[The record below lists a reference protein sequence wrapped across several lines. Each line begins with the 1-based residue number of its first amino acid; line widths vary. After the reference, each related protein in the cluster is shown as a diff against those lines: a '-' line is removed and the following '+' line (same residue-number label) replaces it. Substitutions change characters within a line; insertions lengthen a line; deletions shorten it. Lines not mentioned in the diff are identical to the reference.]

1 VSIPSAFIDQV
12 IDQSN
17 IVDVI
22 GKRLPLNKKGSNYW
36 CKCPFHD
43 DNNPSMAVNED
54 KQFFYCFVC
63 QESGNVIHFLRK
75 YDGMEFTDAVESLA
89 SLVGLQVPYER
100 QQSNVTKES
109 LSPIKQAAEHFASNL
124 FSNRG
129 KQARDYLKARGI
141 TEKTVRY
148 FNLGYAIDAWDNLLK
163 LLEKNYDSKVLEKT
177 GLIISNQ
184 DKTYDRFRGRVM
196 FPIRNLKGD
205 IIAFGGRIIDEGEPK
220 YLNSPET
227 EAFHKSNELY
237 GLFEAKDSTK
247 QIESLVVVEGYMDV
261 ISLHEHGIKNA
272 VATLGTAITHQHL
285 TKLMR
290 FANKVVFA
298 FDGDEA
304 GQKAAWKAVENAL
317 PILRD
322 DTEISF
328 IFFEEGEDPDS
339 FVSKKGKDAFKKIT
353 NESISLSEYFFDK
366 VKAYNLERLE
376 GRSQAIAFAKPL
388 IDSINNE
395 VIRSVYLNELS
406 KICDVTLAQ
415 LPKTGKNQ
423 YKLQANQPKDTPAQP
438 DIRLRSMTNI
448 FSALINYPDLA
459 QPEYFQPLVENE
471 KFSFLFEILNLYQS
485 SPSIKPSRVIEGIT
499 SEKIRDLFSQAT
511 VNELK
516 ISKEDAKKLV
526 FDCVAVLAKNQK
538 DREEILK
545 QQYNSRSI
553 SAEGRRELQKIILT
567 KDDLSTDDQ
576 EWLQKLSAKN
586 N

>member
-1 VSIPSAFIDQV
+1 MSIPSAFIDQV

-124 FSNRG
+124 FSSRG
-129 KQARDYLKARGI
+129 KQARNYLKARGI

-415 LPKTGKNQ
+415 LPKTGGNQ
-423 YKLQANQPKDTPAQP
+423 YNPQANQPKNTSAQP

-459 QPEYFQPLVENE
+459 QPEYFQPLAENE

-526 FDCVAVLAKNQK
+526 FDCIAVLAKNQK

>member
-1 VSIPSAFIDQV
+1 MSIPSAFIDQV

-124 FSNRG
+124 FSSRG

-205 IIAFGGRIIDEGEPK
+205 IIAFG
-220 YLNSPET
+220 
-227 EAFHKSNELY
+227 
-237 GLFEAKDSTK
+237 
-247 QIESLVVVEGYMDV
+247 
-261 ISLHEHGIKNA
+261 KN
-272 VATLGTAITHQHL
+272 H
-285 TKLMR
+285 
-290 FANKVVFA
+290 
-298 FDGDEA
+298 
-304 GQKAAWKAVENAL
+304 
-317 PILRD
+317 
-322 DTEISF
+322 
-328 IFFEEGEDPDS
+328 
-339 FVSKKGKDAFKKIT
+339 
-353 NESISLSEYFFDK
+353 
-366 VKAYNLERLE
+366 
-376 GRSQAIAFAKPL
+376 
-388 IDSINNE
+388 
-395 VIRSVYLNELS
+395 
-406 KICDVTLAQ
+406 
-415 LPKTGKNQ
+415 
-423 YKLQANQPKDTPAQP
+423 
-438 DIRLRSMTNI
+438 
-448 FSALINYPDLA
+448 
-459 QPEYFQPLVENE
+459 
-471 KFSFLFEILNLYQS
+471 
-485 SPSIKPSRVIEGIT
+485 
-499 SEKIRDLFSQAT
+499 
-511 VNELK
+511 
-516 ISKEDAKKLV
+516 
-526 FDCVAVLAKNQK
+526 
-538 DREEILK
+538 
-545 QQYNSRSI
+545 
-553 SAEGRRELQKIILT
+553 
-567 KDDLSTDDQ
+567 
-576 EWLQKLSAKN
+576 
-586 N
+586 

>member
-1 VSIPSAFIDQV
+1 MSIPSAFIDQV

-75 YDGMEFTDAVESLA
+75 YDGMDFTDAIESLA

-100 QQSNVTKES
+100 QQNSEVKES
-109 LSPIKQAAEHFASNL
+109 LSPIKEAMNHFVSNL
-124 FSNRG
+124 FSPRG
-129 KQARDYLKARGI
+129 NQAREYLKNRSI
-141 TEKTVRY
+141 SEKTVRY
-148 FNLGYAIDAWDNLLK
+148 FNIGYAIDAWDDLLK
-163 LLEKNYDSKVLEKT
+163 FLVKNNNSKVLEKT
-177 GLIISNQ
+177 GLIVANQ

-196 FPIRNLKGD
+196 FPIRNIKGEV
-205 IIAFGGRIIDEGEPK
+205 IAFGGRIIAQGEPK

-227 EAFHKSNELY
+227 EVFHKSNELY
-237 GLFEAKDSTK
+237 GLFEAKESNKHID
-247 QIESLVVVEGYMDV
+247 SLVVVEGYMDV
-261 ISLHEHGIKNA
+261 ISLYEHGIKNA

-290 FANKVVFA
+290 FANKIVFA

-304 GQKAAWKAVENAL
+304 GQKAAWKAMENSL

-328 IFFEEGEDPDS
+328 IFFEDGEDPDS
-339 FVSKKGKDAFKKIT
+339 FVLAKGRDAFSKIA
-353 NESISLSEYFFDK
+353 NEAIPLSEHFFEK
-366 VKAYNLERLE
+366 VKSFNLERLE
-376 GRSQAIAFAKPL
+376 GRSKAIAFAKPL

-415 LPKTGKNQ
+415 LPKSGDTQ
-423 YKLQANQPKDTPAQP
+423 YKPQNRPSREIVVRQ
-438 DIRLRSMTNI
+438 DIRQKSMTNI

-459 QPEYFQPLVENE
+459 KPEFFKQLAGNE
-471 KFSFLFEILNLYQS
+471 KFSFLFEILALYQE
-485 SPSIKPSRVIEGIT
+485 SPTIKPSRVIEGIT
-499 SEKIRDLFSQAT
+499 SEKVRDLFSQAT
-511 VNELK
+511 VNELR
-516 ISKEDAKKLV
+516 INKEDARKLII
-526 FDCVAVLAKNQK
+526 DCVTVLAKNQK

-567 KDDLSTDDQ
+567 KSDLNKDDQ

-586 N
+586 K

>member
-1 VSIPSAFIDQV
+1 MHNLFNHILKYLRNLLLFSLISLFSLNAFAE
-12 IDQSN
+12 QSVEDIIKGRQQIFDKN
-17 IVDVI
+17 YTMAKRVQSLSEQGKFDEAINLMIRMSEGYKKVVDMFPENTRE
-22 GKRLPLNKKGSNYW
+22 GFGTEALPTIW
-36 CKCPFHD
+36 
-43 DNNPSMAVNED
+43 ED
-54 KQFFYCFVC
+54 KENFNQLMVKASDDLIKLTSLIK
-63 QESGNVIHFLRK
+63 E
-75 YDGMEFTDAVESLA
+75 TD
-89 SLVGLQVPYER
+89 
-100 QQSNVTKES
+100 N
-109 LSPIKQAAEHFASNL
+109 
-124 FSNRG
+124 
-129 KQARDYLKARGI
+129 
-141 TEKTVRY
+141 
-148 FNLGYAIDAWDNLLK
+148 
-163 LLEKNYDSKVLEKT
+163 
-177 GLIISNQ
+177 
-184 DKTYDRFRGRVM
+184 
-196 FPIRNLKGD
+196 
-205 IIAFGGRIIDEGEPK
+205 
-220 YLNSPET
+220 
-227 EAFHKSNELY
+227 
-237 GLFEAKDSTK
+237 
-247 QIESLVVVEGYMDV
+247 IE
-261 ISLHEHGIKNA
+261 
-272 VATLGTAITHQHL
+272 ATLGQF
-285 TKLMR
+285 MWG
-290 FANKVVFA
+290 NC
-298 FDGDEA
+298 
-304 GQKAAWKAVENAL
+304 AAWKAVENAL

-576 EWLQKLSAKN
+576 KWLQKLSAKN

>member
-124 FSNRG
+124 FSSRG

-148 FNLGYAIDAWDNLLK
+148 FSLGYAIDAWDNLLK
-163 LLEKNYDSKVLEKT
+163 LLQKNYDAKVLEKT

-237 GLFEAKDSTK
+237 GLFEAKDSNK

-290 FANKVVFA
+290 FASKVVFA

-353 NESISLSEYFFDK
+353 NESISLSEHFFDK
-366 VKAYNLERLE
+366 VKAYNLDRLE

-415 LPKTGKNQ
+415 LPKAAKNQ
-423 YKLQANQPKDTPAQP
+423 YKPQPNQPKDALAQP

-499 SEKIRDLFSQAT
+499 SEKIKDLFSQAT

>member
-1 VSIPSAFIDQV
+1 MSIPSAFIDQV

-124 FSNRG
+124 FSSRG

-163 LLEKNYDSKVLEKT
+163 LLEKNYDAKVLEKT

-205 IIAFGGRIIDEGEPK
+205 IIAFGGRIIDQGEPK

-353 NESISLSEYFFDK
+353 NESISLSEYFFEK

-415 LPKTGKNQ
+415 LPKTGENQ
-423 YKLQANQPKDTPAQP
+423 YKPRANKPKDISAQP

-459 QPEYFQPLVENE
+459 QPEYFQPLAENE

-567 KDDLSTDDQ
+567 KDDLSADDQ

>member
-1 VSIPSAFIDQV
+1 MSIPSAFIDQV

-124 FSNRG
+124 FSSRG

-415 LPKTGKNQ
+415 LPKTRENQ
-423 YKLQANQPKDTPAQP
+423 YKPQANQPKDTSAQP
-438 DIRLRSMTNI
+438 DIRFRSMTNI

-459 QPEYFQPLVENE
+459 QPEYFQPLAENE

>member
-1 VSIPSAFIDQV
+1 MSIPSAFIDQV

-109 LSPIKQAAEHFASNL
+109 LSPIKQAAEHFGSNL
-124 FSNRG
+124 FSSRG

-163 LLEKNYDSKVLEKT
+163 LLEKNYDAKVLEKT

-205 IIAFGGRIIDEGEPK
+205 IIAFGGRIIDQGEPK

-247 QIESLVVVEGYMDV
+247 QIESLIVVEGYMDV

-317 PILRD
+317 PTLRD

-388 IDSINNE
+388 VDSINNE

-415 LPKTGKNQ
+415 LPKTGENQ
-423 YKLQANQPKDTPAQP
+423 YKPQANQPKGTSAQP

-459 QPEYFQPLVENE
+459 QPEYFQPLAENE

-499 SEKIRDLFSQAT
+499 SEKIRDLFSLAT

>member
-1 VSIPSAFIDQV
+1 MSIPSAFIDQV

-124 FSNRG
+124 FSSRG

-163 LLEKNYDSKVLEKT
+163 LLEKNYDAKVLEKT

-353 NESISLSEYFFDK
+353 NESISLSEYFFEK

-415 LPKTGKNQ
+415 LPKTGENQ
-423 YKLQANQPKDTPAQP
+423 YKPRANKPKDISAQQ

-459 QPEYFQPLVENE
+459 QPEYFQPLAENE

-567 KDDLSTDDQ
+567 KDDLSADDQ

>member
-1 VSIPSAFIDQV
+1 MSIPSAFIDQV

-124 FSNRG
+124 FSSRG

-163 LLEKNYDSKVLEKT
+163 LLEKNYDAKVLEKT

-415 LPKTGKNQ
+415 LPKTGENQ
-423 YKLQANQPKDTPAQP
+423 YKPQANKPKDISAQP

-459 QPEYFQPLVENE
+459 QPEYFQPLAENE

-499 SEKIRDLFSQAT
+499 SEKIRDLFSQAA

>member
-124 FSNRG
+124 FSSRG

-163 LLEKNYDSKVLEKT
+163 LLEKNYDAKVLEKT

-353 NESISLSEYFFDK
+353 NESISLSEYFFEK

-415 LPKTGKNQ
+415 LPKTGENQ
-423 YKLQANQPKDTPAQP
+423 YKPRANKPKDISAQP

-459 QPEYFQPLVENE
+459 QPEYFQPLAENE

>member
-1 VSIPSAFIDQV
+1 MSIPSAFIDQV

-124 FSNRG
+124 FSSRG

-148 FNLGYAIDAWDNLLK
+148 FSLGYAIDAWDNLLK
-163 LLEKNYDSKVLEKT
+163 LLQKNYDAKVLEKT

-237 GLFEAKDSTK
+237 GLFEAKDSNK

-290 FANKVVFA
+290 FASKVVFA

-353 NESISLSEYFFDK
+353 NESISLSEHFFDK
-366 VKAYNLERLE
+366 VKAYNLDRLE

-415 LPKTGKNQ
+415 LPKAAKNQ
-423 YKLQANQPKDTPAQP
+423 YKPQPNQPKDALAQP

-499 SEKIRDLFSQAT
+499 SEKIKDLFSQAT

>member
-124 FSNRG
+124 FSSRG

-163 LLEKNYDSKVLEKT
+163 LLEKNYDAKVLEKT

-353 NESISLSEYFFDK
+353 NESISLSEYFFEK

-415 LPKTGKNQ
+415 LPKTGENQ
-423 YKLQANQPKDTPAQP
+423 YKPRANKPKDISAQP

-459 QPEYFQPLVENE
+459 QPEYFQPLAENE

-567 KDDLSTDDQ
+567 KDDLSADDQ

>member
-1 VSIPSAFIDQV
+1 MSIPSAFIDQV

-124 FSNRG
+124 FSSRG

-415 LPKTGKNQ
+415 LPKTGENQ
-423 YKLQANQPKDTPAQP
+423 YKPQANQPKDISAQP

>member
-1 VSIPSAFIDQV
+1 MSIPSGFIDQV

-75 YDGMEFTDAVESLA
+75 YDGMDFSDAVESLA

-100 QQSNVTKES
+100 QQHGAAKQS
-109 LSPIKQAAEHFASNL
+109 LPPLKQATEHFASNL
-124 FSNRG
+124 FSARG

-148 FNLGYAIDAWDNLLK
+148 FHLGYAIDAWDNLLK
-163 LLEKNYDSKVLEKT
+163 VLSRDHDSTVIEKT
-177 GLIISNQ
+177 GLIITNQ

-205 IIAFGGRIIDEGEPK
+205 IIAFGGRIISEGEPK

-227 EAFHKSNELY
+227 EVFHKSNELY
-237 GLFEAKDSTK
+237 GLFEAKDSNK
-247 QIESLVVVEGYMDV
+247 HLNSLIVVEGYMDV
-261 ISLHEHGIKNA
+261 ISLHQHGITNA
-272 VATLGTAITHQHL
+272 VATLGTAITNQHL
-285 TKLMR
+285 AKLMR
-290 FANKVVFA
+290 FASNIVFA

-304 GQKAAWKAVENAL
+304 GQKAAWKALENAL

-322 DTEISF
+322 DTEITF

-339 FVSKKGKDAFKKIT
+339 FISSKGVTAFKKKVG
-353 NESISLSEYFFDK
+353 EAMPLSDHFFEK
-366 VKAYNLERLE
+366 VKSFNLERLE
-376 GRSQAIAFAKPL
+376 GRSKAIAFAKPL
-388 IDSINNE
+388 IDGIHNE

-415 LPKTGKNQ
+415 LPKTVEKQ
-423 YKLQANQPKDTPAQP
+423 YKPQTNQQTKITQS

-448 FSALINYPDLA
+448 FTALINFPDLA
-459 QPEYFQPLVENE
+459 DPDMFQPLAADD
-471 KFSFLFEILNLYQS
+471 KFLFLFDILNLYKS
-485 SPSIKPSRVIEGIT
+485 SPDIKPSRVIEGIG
-499 SEKIRDLFSQAT
+499 SEKVRDLFSQAAI
-511 VNELK
+511 NDLK
-516 ISKEDAKKLV
+516 INKEDAKKLIA
-526 FDCVAVLAKNQK
+526 DCVKVLAKNQK

-567 KDDLSTDDQ
+567 KDGLSTEDQ
-576 EWLQKLSAKN
+576 DWLQKLSAKN

>member
-1 VSIPSAFIDQV
+1 MSIPSAFIDQV

-124 FSNRG
+124 FSSRG

-163 LLEKNYDSKVLEKT
+163 LLEKNYDAKVLEKT

-353 NESISLSEYFFDK
+353 NESISLSEYFFEK

-415 LPKTGKNQ
+415 LPKTGENQ
-423 YKLQANQPKDTPAQP
+423 YKPRANKPKDISAQP

-459 QPEYFQPLVENE
+459 QPEYFQPLAENE

>member
-1 VSIPSAFIDQV
+1 
-12 IDQSN
+12 
-17 IVDVI
+17 
-22 GKRLPLNKKGSNYW
+22 
-36 CKCPFHD
+36 
-43 DNNPSMAVNED
+43 
-54 KQFFYCFVC
+54 
-63 QESGNVIHFLRK
+63 
-75 YDGMEFTDAVESLA
+75 
-89 SLVGLQVPYER
+89 
-100 QQSNVTKES
+100 
-109 LSPIKQAAEHFASNL
+109 
-124 FSNRG
+124 
-129 KQARDYLKARGI
+129 
-141 TEKTVRY
+141 
-148 FNLGYAIDAWDNLLK
+148 
-163 LLEKNYDSKVLEKT
+163 
-177 GLIISNQ
+177 
-184 DKTYDRFRGRVM
+184 M

-205 IIAFGGRIIDEGEPK
+205 IIAFGGRIIDQGEPK

-415 LPKTGKNQ
+415 LPKAGENQ
-423 YKLQANQPKDTPAQP
+423 YKLQPNQPKDTTAQP

-459 QPEYFQPLVENE
+459 QLEYFQPLAENE

-499 SEKIRDLFSQAT
+499 SEKIRDLFSQAA

>member
-1 VSIPSAFIDQV
+1 MSIPSAFIDQV

-124 FSNRG
+124 FSSRG

-163 LLEKNYDSKVLEKT
+163 LLEKNYDAKVLEKT

-353 NESISLSEYFFDK
+353 NESISLSEYFFEK

-415 LPKTGKNQ
+415 LPKTGENQ
-423 YKLQANQPKDTPAQP
+423 YKPRANKPKDISAQQ

-459 QPEYFQPLVENE
+459 QPEYFQPLAENE

>member
-1 VSIPSAFIDQV
+1 MSIPSAFIDQV

-124 FSNRG
+124 FSSRG

-163 LLEKNYDSKVLEKT
+163 LLEKNYDAKVLEKT

-353 NESISLSEYFFDK
+353 NESISLSEYFFEK

-415 LPKTGKNQ
+415 LPKTGENQ
-423 YKLQANQPKDTPAQP
+423 YKPRANKPKDISAQP

-459 QPEYFQPLVENE
+459 QPEYFQPLAENE

-567 KDDLSTDDQ
+567 KDDLSADDQ

>member
-109 LSPIKQAAEHFASNL
+109 LSPIKQAAEHFGSNL
-124 FSNRG
+124 FSSRG

-163 LLEKNYDSKVLEKT
+163 LLEKNYDAKVLEKT

-205 IIAFGGRIIDEGEPK
+205 IIAFGGRIIDQGEPK

-247 QIESLVVVEGYMDV
+247 QIESLIVVEGYMDV

-304 GQKAAWKAVENAL
+304 GQKAAWKAVKNAL
-317 PILRD
+317 PTLRD

-388 IDSINNE
+388 VDSINNE

-415 LPKTGKNQ
+415 LPKTGENQ
-423 YKLQANQPKDTPAQP
+423 YKPQVNQPKGTSAQP

-459 QPEYFQPLVENE
+459 QPEYFQPLAENE

-499 SEKIRDLFSQAT
+499 SEKIRDLFSLAT

-526 FDCVAVLAKNQK
+526 YDCVAVLAKNQK

>member
-1 VSIPSAFIDQV
+1 MSIPSAFIDQV

-124 FSNRG
+124 FSSRG

-148 FNLGYAIDAWDNLLK
+148 FSLGYAIDAWDNLLK
-163 LLEKNYDSKVLEKT
+163 LLQKNYDAKVLEKT

-237 GLFEAKDSTK
+237 GLFEAKDSNK

-290 FANKVVFA
+290 FASKVVFA

-353 NESISLSEYFFDK
+353 NESISLSEHFFDK
-366 VKAYNLERLE
+366 VKAYNLDRLE

-415 LPKTGKNQ
+415 LPKAAKNQ
-423 YKLQANQPKDTPAQP
+423 YKPQPNQPKDALAQP

-448 FSALINYPDLA
+448 FSALINYPDLS

-485 SPSIKPSRVIEGIT
+485 SPSIKPARVIEGIT
-499 SEKIRDLFSQAT
+499 SEKIKDLFSQAT

>member
-1 VSIPSAFIDQV
+1 MSIPSAFIDQV

-124 FSNRG
+124 FSSRG

-148 FNLGYAIDAWDNLLK
+148 FSLGYAIDAWDNLLK
-163 LLEKNYDSKVLEKT
+163 LLQKNYDAKVLEKT

-237 GLFEAKDSTK
+237 GLFEAKDSNK

-290 FANKVVFA
+290 FASKVVFA

-339 FVSKKGKDAFKKIT
+339 FVSKKGKDAFKKII
-353 NESISLSEYFFDK
+353 NESISLSEHFFDK
-366 VKAYNLERLE
+366 VKAYNLDRLE

-415 LPKTGKNQ
+415 LPKAAKNQ
-423 YKLQANQPKDTPAQP
+423 YKPQPNQPKDALAQP

-485 SPSIKPSRVIEGIT
+485 SPTIKPSRVIEGIT

-511 VNELK
+511 INELK
-516 ISKEDAKKLV
+516 ISQQDAQKLIA
-526 FDCVAVLAKNQK
+526 DCVSVLAKNEK

>member
-1 VSIPSAFIDQV
+1 MSIPSAFIDQV

-75 YDGMEFTDAVESLA
+75 YDGMEFIDAVESLA

-124 FSNRG
+124 FSSRG

-163 LLEKNYDSKVLEKT
+163 LLEKNYDSGVLEKT

-237 GLFEAKDSTK
+237 GLFEAKDSNK

-415 LPKTGKNQ
+415 LPKTGENQ
-423 YKLQANQPKDTPAQP
+423 YKPQANKPKDISAQP

-459 QPEYFQPLVENE
+459 QPEYFQPLAENE
-471 KFSFLFEILNLYQS
+471 KFSFLFEILNLFQS

>member
-1 VSIPSAFIDQV
+1 MSIPSAFIDQV

-124 FSNRG
+124 FSSRG

-148 FNLGYAIDAWDNLLK
+148 FSLGYAIDAWDNLLK
-163 LLEKNYDSKVLEKT
+163 LLQKNYDAKVLEKT

-237 GLFEAKDSTK
+237 GLFEAKDSNK

-290 FANKVVFA
+290 FASKVVFA

-353 NESISLSEYFFDK
+353 NESISLSEHFFDK
-366 VKAYNLERLE
+366 VKAYNLDRLE

-415 LPKTGKNQ
+415 LPKAAKNQ
-423 YKLQANQPKDTPAQP
+423 YKPQPNQPKDALAQP

-485 SPSIKPSRVIEGIT
+485 SPSIKPARVIEGIT
-499 SEKIRDLFSQAT
+499 SEKIKDLFSQAT

>member
-1 VSIPSAFIDQV
+1 MSIPSAFIDQV

-109 LSPIKQAAEHFASNL
+109 LSPIKQAAEHFGSNL
-124 FSNRG
+124 FSSRG

-148 FNLGYAIDAWDNLLK
+148 FNLGYAIDAWDNLIK

-388 IDSINNE
+388 VDSINNE

-415 LPKTGKNQ
+415 LPKTEENQ
-423 YKLQANQPKDTPAQP
+423 YKPQANQPKDASAQS
-438 DIRLRSMTNI
+438 DIRLRSMINI

-459 QPEYFQPLVENE
+459 QPEYFQPLAENE

>member
-1 VSIPSAFIDQV
+1 MSIPSAFIDQV

-124 FSNRG
+124 FSSRG

-163 LLEKNYDSKVLEKT
+163 LLEKNYNAKVLEKT

-205 IIAFGGRIIDEGEPK
+205 IIAFGGRIIDQGEPK

-366 VKAYNLERLE
+366 VKAYNLEKLE

-415 LPKTGKNQ
+415 LPKTGENQ
-423 YKLQANQPKDTPAQP
+423 YKPQANQSKDTSAQP

-459 QPEYFQPLVENE
+459 QPEYFQPLAENE

>member
-1 VSIPSAFIDQV
+1 MSIPSAFIDQV

-124 FSNRG
+124 FSSRG

-148 FNLGYAIDAWDNLLK
+148 FSLGYAIDAWDNLLK
-163 LLEKNYDSKVLEKT
+163 LLQKSYDAKVLKKT

-237 GLFEAKDSTK
+237 GLFEAKDSNK

-290 FANKVVFA
+290 FASKVVFA

-353 NESISLSEYFFDK
+353 NESISLSEHFFDK
-366 VKAYNLERLE
+366 VKAYNLDRLE

-415 LPKTGKNQ
+415 LPKAAKNQ
-423 YKLQANQPKDTPAQP
+423 YKPQPNQPKDALAQP

-485 SPSIKPSRVIEGIT
+485 SPSIKPARVIEGIT
-499 SEKIRDLFSQAT
+499 SEKIKDLFSQAT

>member
-1 VSIPSAFIDQV
+1 MSIPSAFIDQV

-124 FSNRG
+124 FSSRG

-163 LLEKNYDSKVLEKT
+163 LLEKNYDAKVLEKT

-366 VKAYNLERLE
+366 VKAYNIERLE

-415 LPKTGKNQ
+415 LPKAGENQ
-423 YKLQANQPKDTPAQP
+423 YKPQANKPKDISAQP

-459 QPEYFQPLVENE
+459 QPEYFQPLAENE